1 MGIQTALKREDCRSV
16 TKNQDE
22 ILHTNFVFIGG
33 GVVVILLAIIV
44 VRNVAINLLLDIDI
58 VFLPCAFSVAATC
71 IILADS

>member
-33 GVVVILLAIIV
+33 GGGGG
-44 VRNVAINLLLDIDI
+44 
-58 VFLPCAFSVAATC
+58 
-71 IILADS
+71 DSFGHNSC